1 MTQRQIPHAA
11 PLPPCPAGHPARH
24 IHDLRAAHAG
34 GGHLQVGDVVVTN
47 YGTGPFLVTE
57 IHGPCACPEYLRHI
71 NGDDTPSEP
80 HFHLVCSRDNG
91 TGTAWLNGY
100 RLDGS
105 CVWSDDRLTVIGSRG
120 SRRPRA
126 VQMDLFEPR
135 GTP

>member
-1 MTQRQIPHAA
+1 MRNLA
-11 PLPPCPAGHPARH
+11 LPSRGEAQAVRM
-24 IHDLRAAHAG
+24 R
-34 GGHLQVGDVVVTN
+34 LQVGDVVITN